1 MMLLKHRINFL
12 KKRPRVVKKKTAI
25 TIKYNTR
32 QLPLEI
38 QEIICFMVLG
48 EDNSSSFALTAMRVC
63 KTWASL
69 VCERMYRY
77 ANFMHTDKSSLFTN
91 VFFRQYQFQNYLQF
105 IGFVNTISLENPV
118 LPYNLYV
125 KDINLAPVNKYG
137 VDVRVRKLIKY
148 CPNIVTITLG
158 HITSVKTDTLQ
169 LMARYCRTVHTLQMG
184 GIQSFPFMFD
194 CDFSGMTGL
203 RNLSLTTTP
212 LQTSSLQSLPTSI
225 RHLQLI
231 QMDSIQPTELSDFLN
246 RHSKLITLS
255 IRRCKHITS
264 NFAQL
269 MGQLPLLKELEV
281 HGPEIND
288 SALKGLFDIPA
299 VLHTLRVCHTQI
311 TDSTLTAL
319 TNGRLVIHHLNISN
333 NANITKV
340 GIEELLRT
348 KRLKKLIA

>member
-25 TIKYNTR
+25 SIKCNTR

-69 VCERMYRY
+69 VCERMYR
-77 ANFMHTDKSSLFTN
+77 
-91 VFFRQYQFQNYLQF
+91 QYQFQNYLQF
-105 IGFVNTISLENPV
+105 IGFVNTISLENPI

-125 KDINLAPVNKYG
+125 KDIDLAPVNKYG

-158 HITSVKTDTLQ
+158 HITSVKADTLQ

-225 RHLQLI
+225 RHLQLV
-231 QMDSIQPTELSDFLN
+231 QMDSIQLAELSDFLG

-255 IRRCKHITS
+255 IRRCKHITN

-269 MGQLPLLKELEV
+269 MAQLPLLKELEV
-281 HGPEIND
+281 YGPEIND
-288 SALKGLFDIPA
+288 SALRGLFDIPA
-299 VLHTLRVCHTQI
+299 VLHTLRICHTQI
-311 TDSTLTAL
+311 TDSTLDAL

-333 NANITKV
+333 NANVTKI
-340 GIEELLRT
+340 GIEQLLRT
-348 KRLKKLIA
+348 KQLKLIA